1 MKILTI
7 DTTNKNITIILQEDS
22 TIIDSLIIENTTKQA
37 EELVIDIEKILNNNR
52 IWYENID
59 AFSVVNGPGSFT
71 GLKVSMA
78 IIKAIKSVFPNI
90 PIITNNIFEI
100 ISYNEDFDFVIL
112 SADLN
117 GQYICDKNHKMEYM
131 RNDKIALLLNEE
143 NLKSK
148 KIITNKKNLMD
159 YFKLENYIIEYKN
172 TSVKNI
178 VSLNNYKFEN
188 NSFDYSIVPL
198 YMREPQI
205 NKK

>member
-78 IIKAIKSVFPNI
+78 IIKAIKSVFPNV

-172 TSVKNI
+172 TSVENI